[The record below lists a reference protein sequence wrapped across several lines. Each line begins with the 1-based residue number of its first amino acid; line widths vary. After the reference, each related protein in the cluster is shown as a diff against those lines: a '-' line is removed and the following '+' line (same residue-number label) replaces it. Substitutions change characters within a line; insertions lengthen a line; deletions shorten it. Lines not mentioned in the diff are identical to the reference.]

1 MPSTLSIEQRFAEIL
16 GTQNVHLAAEKDRVV
31 GILPKLILEPE
42 TEPQLAAALAF
53 ASENNLSVIPRGGA
67 TKLHWGNPPKSADL
81 ILSTARLDKIIEH
94 AASDLTVTVEAGC
107 TQRTLQEAL
116 AKRGQR
122 LALDPLFPNRATIGG
137 ILSTNDSGALRL
149 RFGGLRDLI
158 IGVTLALPDGT
169 LASSGGK
176 VVKNVA
182 GYDLPKLATGAFGT
196 LGVITRAVF
205 RLHPVP
211 WMSTT
216 LTCANADPSQAQ
228 NLFAKILDSQLAC
241 SAFQARVL
249 DGKKLDTSIDI
260 LFEGTQ
266 QGIDAQLSHLK
277 SLAAPAIFEAAIGNV
292 WQAREELLS
301 HSAQLDSFNA
311 IFKVSAIPA
320 DAIPALKNLR
330 NVASPQTN
338 FQAVVQATG
347 LGTILLTG
355 EKKEV
360 HRLAIVFRERM
371 ERAGGSLVALGP
383 ALVSEGFD
391 AWGNPG
397 DAVSVMRAIKHQLDP
412 KSTLN
417 PGRFIGG
424 I

>member
-1 MPSTLSIEQRFAEIL
+1 MPPTSSIEQHFVEIL
-16 GTQNVHLAAEKDRVV
+16 GAQNVRIAMEQDRVA
-31 GILPKLILEPE
+31 GILPKLILEPV
-42 TEPQLAAALAF
+42 TESQLAAALAF
-53 ASENNLSVIPRGGA
+53 ANENNLTVIPHGGA
-67 TKLHWGNPPKSADL
+67 TKLPWGNPPKSADL
-81 ILSTARLDKIIEH
+81 ILSTARLNKIIEH
-94 AASDLTVTVEAGC
+94 AASDLTVTIEAGC
-107 TQRTLQEAL
+107 TLRTLQETL

-122 LALDPLFPNRATIGG
+122 LALDPLFPDRATIGG

-158 IGVTLALPDGT
+158 LGVTLALADGI

-182 GYDLPKLATGAFGT
+182 GYDLPKLTTGAFGT
-196 LGVITRAVF
+196 LGIITRAVF

-211 WMSTT
+211 WTSTT
-216 LTCANADPSQAQ
+216 LTCTNADPSQAQ
-228 NLFAKILDSQLAC
+228 NLFAKILDSQLAY
-241 SAFQARVL
+241 SALQARIS
-249 DGKKLDTSIDI
+249 DGKKLETFVDI

-266 QGIDAQLSHLK
+266 QGIEAQLAHIK
-277 SLAAPAIFEAAIGNV
+277 SLAAPAICEPTTGEV
-292 WQAREELLS
+292 WRAREELLS
-301 HSAQLDSFNA
+301 QSSQLGSFNA
-311 IFKVSAIPA
+311 IFKLSAIPA

-330 NVASPQTN
+330 NVASSQTN

-371 ERAGGSLVALGP
+371 ERAGGSLVTLGP
-383 ALVSEGFD
+383 ALLSEGFD
-391 AWGNPG
+391 TWGNSG
-397 DAVSVMRAIKHQLDP
+397 DALSVMRAIKNQLDP
-412 KSTLN
+412 KNTLN